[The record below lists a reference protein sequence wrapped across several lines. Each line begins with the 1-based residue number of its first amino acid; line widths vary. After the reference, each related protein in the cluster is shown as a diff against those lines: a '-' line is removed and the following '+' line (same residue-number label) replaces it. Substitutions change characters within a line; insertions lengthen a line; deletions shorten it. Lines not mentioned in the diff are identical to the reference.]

1 MGVECCKENK
11 CLRATSDSL
20 QFIRELNK
28 NYEKNEEIKS
38 NERSI
43 VLDGMLFSNN
53 NNDTLILIIGNKNNK
68 DVKKVL
74 EHIDNHFY
82 GKKKENID
90 NNTYKYIENNINYK
104 ITITLFENIKNY
116 LNNKYNWI
124 ISFSEDTKEII
135 ETINTF
141 KKTNYM
147 FKKVVD
153 KNEILNKCNIDD
165 IQENNILLTNHF
177 RININNFFSWNN
189 NDSISQSN
197 ISYSIDYSN
206 EETLDDYKC
215 PISKSVM
222 EDPVITRY
230 GHHYER
236 KNIEEEIRK
245 NGKSPKTKRSLK
257 LSDLIP
263 DEDMKIKIS
272 KIINKKI

>member
-11 CLRATSDSL
+11 CLSATSDSL

-82 GKKKENID
+82 GKKKEKID

-124 ISFSEDTKEII
+124 ISFSEDIKEII

-177 RININNFFSWNN
+177 RIKINNFFSWNN

-257 LSDLIP
+257 LSDLIT

-272 KIINKKI
+272 KIINKK